1 MLESGGDFIQM
12 SAVFTLI
19 VVALAFYATEK
30 LSYEMTSLAVICALL
45 LLFHFLP
52 VTGPDGA
59 NLMGAGRI
67 LSGFANPALITVLA
81 LLVIGDGLS
90 RTGALSQGAWLL
102 LRAMRGNIA
111 GSIMLAL
118 FSVMAVSAFL
128 NNIPVVVIFIPI
140 MQALADRL
148 GRGAGRYMM
157 PLSFAAILGGMTTLI
172 GSSTN
177 LLVSG
182 MLVELGEQP
191 FGFFDFTVPG
201 LVLALTGLVYVIFI
215 APRLLPNREPLRGGM
230 PVSGRQF
237 VAQIKVLP
245 ESRLIGAESRLGVFP
260 ALSDITVLTIQ
271 RGEESILPPFDGIH
285 LQADDIVV
293 VAATRKILTETLQ
306 ADARLLHPDIPAPD
320 GGPDENEDKKER
332 WTSGGQVLAEIMVPP
347 NSPLVGRTLARI
359 GFRYRYHCIV
369 LGIERRSRMLRRQ
382 ITDIALEAGDVL
394 LIQGRNDDVM
404 ALRGSRDV
412 LLMEWSAAALPALR
426 YAKRASAIFLGVVA
440 LAASGTVPIVIAA
453 ITGAAAMVL
462 SGALGMRDAVRALDY
477 QIIFTIAAALALGE
491 AMQETGGAAFLAG
504 LLLTALD
511 GASPA
516 VVLSAFFLLVG
527 GLANIISTKATAVLF
542 TPVAIGIAHGI
553 GAPIEVFAVA
563 VIFAAN
569 CSFASPIGYQTNLLV
584 MVPGRYRFV
593 DFIKAGLPLLFIV
606 WLAFS
611 LFAPWYYGI

>member
-1 MLESGGDFIQM
+1 MIEIGGEFFQM
-12 SAVFTLI
+12 VTVFALI
-19 VVALAFYATEK
+19 VVALGFYATEK

-45 LLFHFLP
+45 LLFHFMP
-52 VTGPDGA
+52 VAGPEGK

-81 LLVIGDGLS
+81 LLVVGDGLS
-90 RTGALSQGAWLL
+90 RTGALNQGAWLL
-102 LRAMRGNIA
+102 LRAVRGNA
-111 GSIMLAL
+111 SASIVLAL
-118 FSVMAVSAFL
+118 LAVLAVSAFL

-182 MLVELGEQP
+182 MLVELGERP
-191 FGFFDFTVPG
+191 FGFFDFTIPG
-201 LVLALTGLVYVIFI
+201 LVLALTGLAYVVFI
-215 APRLLPNREPLRGGM
+215 APRLLPNREPLRGSL

-245 ESRLIGAESRLGVFP
+245 ESSLIGAESRLGGFP

-271 RGEESILPPFDGIH
+271 RGEESILPPFEDIT

-293 VAATRKILTETLQ
+293 VAATRKTLTDTLQ
-306 ADARLLHPDIPAPD
+306 SDARLLHPDIPAPAGD
-320 GGPDENEDKKER
+320 PDDDEEQP
-332 WTSGGQVLAEIMVPP
+332 WTSGGQVLAEVMVPP
-347 NSPLVGRTLARI
+347 NSPLVGRILARI
-359 GFRYRYHCIV
+359 GFRYRFRCIV
-369 LGIERRSRMLRRQ
+369 LGIERRSRMLRRR
-382 ITDIALEAGDVL
+382 ITDIPLEAGDVL
-394 LIQGRNDDVM
+394 LIQGRSDDVM

-412 LLMEWSAAALPALR
+412 LLMEWSAATLPELR
-426 YAKRASAIFLGVVA
+426 YAKRASAIFLGLVV
-440 LAASGTVPIVIAA
+440 LAASGAVPIVIAA
-453 ITGAAAMVL
+453 VTGAAAMVL
-462 SGALGMRDAVRALDY
+462 SGALGLRDAVRALDY
-477 QIIFTIAAALALGE
+477 QIIFTIAAALALGA
-491 AMQETGGAAFLAG
+491 AMQETGGADFLAG
-504 LLLTALD
+504 LLLSALD

-516 VVLSAFFLLVG
+516 ILLSAFFLLVG

-542 TPVAIGIAHGI
+542 TPIAVGIAHGI
-553 GAPIEVFAVA
+553 GLPAEIFAVA

-584 MVPGRYRFV
+584 MVPGRYRFM
-593 DFIKAGLPLLFIV
+593 DFVKAGLPLLFIV
-606 WLAFS
+606 WLVFS
-611 LFAPWYYGI
+611 FFAPWYYGL

>member
-1 MLESGGDFIQM
+1 MIETGGQFIQM
-12 SAVFTLI
+12 AAVFGLI
-19 VVALAFYATEK
+19 VIALAFYATEK

-45 LLFHFLP
+45 LLFHFMP
-52 VTGPDGA
+52 VAGPDGV
-59 NLMGAGRI
+59 NRMGAGRI

-102 LRAMRGNIA
+102 LRAVRGNA
-111 GSIMLAL
+111 AASIMLAL
-118 FSVMAVSAFL
+118 VAVMAVSAFL

-140 MQALADRL
+140 VQALADKL

-182 MLVELGEQP
+182 MLVELGERP

-201 LVLALTGLVYVIFI
+201 LVLASGGLAYVIFV
-215 APRLLPNREPLRGGM
+215 APRLLPNREPLRGGL

-245 ESRLIGAESRLGVFP
+245 ESKLIGAESRLGVFP

-271 RGEESILPPFDGIH
+271 RGEESVLPPFDGFV
-285 LQADDIVV
+285 LQADDVVV
-293 VAATRKILTETLQ
+293 VAATRKTLTDTLQ
-306 ADARLLHPDIPAPD
+306 ADARLLHPDIPGPAKDPD
-320 GGPDENEDKKER
+320 GEAEER
-332 WTSGGQVLAEIMVPP
+332 WTSGGQILAEVMVPP
-347 NSPLVGRTLARI
+347 NSPLVGRSLARI

-369 LGIERRSRMLRRQ
+369 LGIERRSRMLRRR
-382 ITDIALEAGDVL
+382 ITEIPLEAGDVL
-394 LIQGRNDDVM
+394 LIQGRSDDVM

-412 LLMEWSAAALPALR
+412 LLMEWSAAALPAPR
-426 YAKRASAIFLGVVA
+426 YAKRAIAIFLGVVA
-440 LAASGTVPIVIAA
+440 LAASGAVPIVIAA
-453 ITGAAAMVL
+453 VTGAAAMVL
-462 SGALGMRDAVRALDY
+462 SGALGLRDAVRALDY
-477 QIIFTIAAALALGE
+477 QIIFTIAAALALGA
-491 AMQETGGAAFLAG
+491 AMQETGGAAFLAHR
-504 LLLTALD
+504 LLGALD

-516 VVLSAFFLLVG
+516 ATLSAFFLLVG

-542 TPVAIGIAHGI
+542 TPIAVGIARELGVPAEI
-553 GAPIEVFAVA
+553 FAVA

-584 MVPGRYRFV
+584 MVPGRYRFM
-593 DFIKAGLPLLFIV
+593 DFVKAGIPLLFIV
-606 WLAFS
+606 WLVFS
-611 LFAPWYYGI
+611 LFAPWYYGL

>member
-1 MLESGGDFIQM
+1 MLETGGEFIQM
-12 SAVFTLI
+12 AAVFALI

-45 LLFHFLP
+45 LLFHFMP
-52 VTGPDGA
+52 AAGPDGA

-102 LRAMRGNIA
+102 LRVARGSTA
-111 GSIMLAL
+111 ASIMLGLVA
-118 FSVMAVSAFL
+118 VMAVSAFL

-140 MQALADRL
+140 MQALADKL

-182 MLVELGEQP
+182 MLVDLGEQP
-191 FGFFDFTVPG
+191 FGFFDFTAPG
-201 LVLALTGLVYVIFI
+201 LVLALTGLVYVIFV
-215 APRLLPNREPLRGGM
+215 APRLLPNREPLKGGM

-245 ESRLIGAESRLGVFP
+245 KSELIGAESRLGVFS

-271 RGEESILPPFDGIH
+271 RGEQSMLPPFDDIR
-285 LQADDIVV
+285 LQADDVVV
-293 VAATRKILTETLQ
+293 VAATRKTLAQTLQ
-306 ADARLLHPDIPAPD
+306 ADARLLHPDIPGPVGEV
-320 GGPDENEDKKER
+320 GGEAEEP
-332 WTSGGQVLAEIMVPP
+332 WTSGGQVLAEVMVPP

-369 LGIERRSRMLRRQ
+369 LGIERRSRMLRRR
-382 ITDIALEAGDVL
+382 ITDMALEAGDVL
-394 LIQGRNDDVM
+394 LIQGRSDDVM
-404 ALRGSRDV
+404 ALRGNRDV
-412 LLMEWSAAALPALR
+412 LLMEWSAATLPALR
-426 YAKRASAIFLGVVA
+426 YAKRASTIFLAVVA
-440 LAASGTVPIVIAA
+440 LAATGAVPIVVAA
-453 ITGAAAMVL
+453 VTGAAAMVL
-462 SGALGMRDAVRALDY
+462 SGALGLRDAVRALDY
-477 QIIFTIAAALALGE
+477 QIIFTIAAALALGA

-504 LLLTALD
+504 LLLGALD
-511 GASPA
+511 GASPS

-542 TPVAIGIAHGI
+542 TPIAVGIARGI
-553 GAPIEVFAVA
+553 GVPVEVFAVA

-584 MVPGRYRFV
+584 MVPGRYRFM
-593 DFIKAGLPLLFIV
+593 DFVKAGLPLLFIV
-606 WLAFS
+606 WLVFS
-611 LFAPWYYGI
+611 LFAPWYYGL

>member
-1 MLESGGDFIQM
+1 MLESGGEFIQM
-12 SAVFTLI
+12 AAVFALI
-19 VVALAFYATEK
+19 LCALASYATEK
-30 LSYEMTSLAVICALL
+30 LTYEMTSLVVICALL
-45 LLFHFLP
+45 LLFHFMP
-52 VTGPDGA
+52 VTGADGA
-59 NLMGAGRI
+59 NLMGPGRI

-90 RTGALSQGAWLL
+90 RTGALSQAAWLL
-102 LRAMRGNIA
+102 LRAVRGNTA
-111 GSIMLAL
+111 ASIVLGLVA
-118 FSVMAVSAFL
+118 VAAVSAFL

-140 MQALADRL
+140 MQALAGKL

-201 LVLALTGLVYVIFI
+201 LVLALGGLAYVVFI
-215 APRLLPNREPLRGGM
+215 APRLLPNREPLRGGL
-230 PVSGRQF
+230 PLSGRQF

-245 ESRLIGAESRLGVFP
+245 ESKLIGAESRLGVFP
-260 ALSDITVLTIQ
+260 ELNDITVLTIQ
-271 RGEESILPPFDGIH
+271 RGDESVLPPFDGIT
-285 LQADDIVV
+285 LQADDTVV
-293 VAATRKILTETLQ
+293 VAATRKTLTETLQ
-306 ADARLLHPDIPAPD
+306 ADARLLHPDIPGPGGETD
-320 GGPDENEDKKER
+320 GDDGADRP
-332 WTSGGQVLAEIMVPP
+332 WTSGGQVLAEVMVPP

-394 LIQGRNDDVM
+394 LIQGRSDDVL

-412 LLMEWSAAALPALR
+412 LLMEWSAASLPELR
-426 YAKRASAIFLGVVA
+426 YAKRASAIFLGLVA
-440 LAASGTVPIVIAA
+440 LAASGAVPIVVAA
-453 ITGAAAMVL
+453 MAGAAAMVL

-491 AMQETGGAAFLAG
+491 AMQETGGAAYLAT
-504 LLLTALD
+504 LLLDALD

-542 TPVAIGIAHGI
+542 TPIAVGIAQGVDVPVEI
-553 GAPIEVFAVA
+553 FAVA

-584 MVPGRYRFV
+584 MVPGRYRFM
-593 DFIKAGLPLLFIV
+593 DFVKAGLPLLIIV
-606 WLAFS
+606 WLTFS
-611 LFAPWYYGI
+611 LFAPWYYGL

>member
-1 MLESGGDFIQM
+1 MIETGGEFIQM
-12 SAVFTLI
+12 MAVFALI
-19 VVALAFYATEK
+19 AVALALYATEK
-30 LSYEMTSLAVICALL
+30 LAYEMTSIAVICALL

-52 VTGPDGA
+52 VAGPDGE

-81 LLVIGDGLS
+81 LLVVGDGLS

-102 LRAMRGNIA
+102 LRASYGNA
-111 GSIMLAL
+111 SASIVLAL
-118 FSVMAVSAFL
+118 VAVLAVSAFL

-182 MLVELGEQP
+182 MLVELGESP
-191 FGFFDFTVPG
+191 FGFFEFAVPG
-201 LVLALTGLVYVIFI
+201 LVLALAGLAYVIFI
-215 APRLLPNREPLRGGM
+215 APRLLPNREPLRGSL

-245 ESRLIGAESRLGVFP
+245 GSSLIGAESRLGGFP

-271 RGEESILPPFDGIH
+271 RGEEAILPPFEDIS
-285 LQADDIVV
+285 LQADDVVV
-293 VAATRKILTETLQ
+293 VAATRKTLTETLQ
-306 ADARLLHPDIPAPD
+306 SEARLLHPDIPAPA
-320 GGPDENEDKKER
+320 GETDEDDEQP
-332 WTSGGQVLAEIMVPP
+332 WTSGGQVLAEVMVPP
-347 NSPLVGRTLARI
+347 NSPLVGRILARI
-359 GFRYRYHCIV
+359 GFRYRFRCIV
-369 LGIERRSRMLRRQ
+369 LGIERRSRMLRRR
-382 ITDIALEAGDVL
+382 ITDIPLEAGDVL
-394 LIQGRNDDVM
+394 LIQGRSDDVM

-412 LLMEWSAAALPALR
+412 LLMEWSAAALPELR
-426 YAKRASAIFLGVVA
+426 YSKRASAIFLGLVV
-440 LAASGTVPIVIAA
+440 LAASGTLPIVVVAVTAA
-453 ITGAAAMVL
+453 TAMVL
-462 SGALGMRDAVRALDY
+462 SGALGLRDALRALDF
-477 QIIFTIAAALALGE
+477 QIIFTIATALALGA
-491 AMQETGGAAFLAG
+491 AMQETGGAHFLAG
-504 LLLTALD
+504 HLVAAME
-511 GASPA
+511 GVSPA
-516 VVLSAFFLLVG
+516 MLLSAFFLLVA

-542 TPVAIGIAHGI
+542 TPIAVDLANDVGLP
-553 GAPIEVFAVA
+553 AEVFAVA

-584 MVPGRYRFV
+584 MVPGRYRFM
-593 DFIKAGLPLLFIV
+593 DFVKAGLPLLFIV

-611 LFAPWYYGI
+611 IFAPWYYDL

>member
-1 MLESGGDFIQM
+1 MLETGGEFIQM
-12 SAVFTLI
+12 AAVFALI

-30 LSYEMTSLAVICALL
+30 LSYEMTSLGVICALL
-45 LLFHFLP
+45 LLFHFMP
-52 VTGPDGA
+52 ASGADGV
-59 NLMGAGRI
+59 NLMGPGRI

-90 RTGALSQGAWLL
+90 RTGALGQAAWLL
-102 LRAMRGNIA
+102 LRAGRGNTA
-111 GSIMLAL
+111 ASIVLGLVA
-118 FSVMAVSAFL
+118 VMAVSAFL

-140 MQALADRL
+140 MQTLAGRL

-201 LVLALTGLVYVIFI
+201 LVLALGGLTYVVFI
-215 APRLLPNREPLRGGM
+215 APRLLPNREPLRGGL

-245 ESRLIGAESRLGVFP
+245 ESKLIGAESRLGVFP
-260 ALSDITVLTIQ
+260 ELSDITVLTIQ
-271 RGEESILPPFDGIH
+271 RGKESVLPPFDGIK
-285 LQADDIVV
+285 LQADDVVV
-293 VAATRKILTETLQ
+293 VAATRKTLTETLQ
-306 ADARLLHPDIPAPD
+306 ADARLLHPDIPGPAGEVD
-320 GGPDENEDKKER
+320 GEAEER
-332 WTSGGQVLAEIMVPP
+332 WTSGGQVLAEVMVPP

-369 LGIERRSRMLRRQ
+369 LGIERRSRMLRRR
-382 ITDIALEAGDVL
+382 ITDMALEAGDVL
-394 LIQGRNDDVM
+394 LIQGRSDDVM
-404 ALRGSRDV
+404 ALRGNRDV
-412 LLMEWSAAALPALR
+412 LLMEWSAATLPALR
-426 YAKRASAIFLGVVA
+426 YAKRASTIFLAVVA
-440 LAASGTVPIVIAA
+440 LAATGAVPIVVAA
-453 ITGAAAMVL
+453 VTGAAAMVL
-462 SGALGMRDAVRALDY
+462 SGALGLRDAVRALDY
-477 QIIFTIAAALALGE
+477 QIIFTIAAALALGA
-491 AMQETGGAAFLAG
+491 AMQETGGAAFLAT
-504 LLLTALD
+504 LLLEALD
-511 GASPA
+511 GAPPA

-542 TPVAIGIAHGI
+542 TPIAVGIAREI
-553 GAPIEVFAVA
+553 GVPVEIFAVA

-584 MVPGRYRFV
+584 MVPGRYRFM
-593 DFIKAGLPLLFIV
+593 DFVKAGLPLLFIV
-606 WLAFS
+606 WLVFS
-611 LFAPWYYGI
+611 LFAPWYYGL

>member
-1 MLESGGDFIQM
+1 MTETGGDLFQM
-12 SAVFTLI
+12 TAVFALI

-45 LLFHFLP
+45 LLFHIMP
-52 VTGPDGA
+52 VAGLDGA
-59 NLMGAGRI
+59 NLMGPVRI

-90 RTGALSQGAWLL
+90 RTGALGQGAWLL
-102 LRAMRGNIA
+102 LRMARGNTA
-111 GSIMLAL
+111 ASIILGLVA
-118 FSVMAVSAFL
+118 VMAVSAFL

-140 MQALADRL
+140 MQALADKL

-182 MLVELGEQP
+182 MLVELGERP

-201 LVLALTGLVYVIFI
+201 LVLALGGLVYVTLI
-215 APRLLPNREPLRGGM
+215 APRLLPDREPMRGGL

-237 VAQIKVLP
+237 VAQIKVLS
-245 ESRLIGAESRLGVFP
+245 ESKLIGAESRLGVFP
-260 ALSDITVLTIQ
+260 ALGDITILTIQ
-271 RGEESILPPFDGIH
+271 RGGESILPPFDDIR
-285 LQADDIVV
+285 LQADDVVV
-293 VAATRKILTETLQ
+293 VAATRKALTDTLRD
-306 ADARLLHPDIPAPD
+306 DARLLHPDIPAPA
-320 GGPDENEDKKER
+320 GEAGEEAEEP

-359 GFRYRYHCIV
+359 GFRYRYRCIV
-369 LGIERRSRMLRRQ
+369 LGIERRSRMLRRR
-382 ITDIALEAGDVL
+382 ITEIALEAGDVL
-394 LIQGRNDDVM
+394 LIQGRGDDVL
-404 ALRGSRDV
+404 ALRGNRDA
-412 LLMEWSAAALPALR
+412 LLMEWSAATLPALR
-426 YAKRASAIFLGVVA
+426 YAKRATAIFLGVVA
-440 LAASGTVPIVIAA
+440 LAATGAIPIVVAA
-453 ITGAAAMVL
+453 VAGATAMVL
-462 SGALGMRDAVRALDY
+462 SGALGLRDAVRALDY
-477 QIIFTIAAALALGE
+477 QIVFTIAAALALGA
-491 AMQETGGAAFLAG
+491 AMQETGGATFLAN
-504 LLLTALD
+504 LLLGVLG

-542 TPVAIGIAHGI
+542 TPIAVGIARGVGVPVEI
-553 GAPIEVFAVA
+553 FAIA

-584 MVPGRYRFV
+584 MVPGRYRFM
-593 DFIKAGLPLLFIV
+593 DFVKAGLPLLFIV
-606 WLAFS
+606 WLIFS
-611 LFAPWYYGI
+611 LFAPWYYGL

>member
-1 MLESGGDFIQM
+1 MA
-12 SAVFTLI
+12 AVFALI
-19 VVALAFYATEK
+19 VVALAFYASEK

-45 LLFHFLP
+45 LLFQFMP
-52 VTGPDGA
+52 VAGPDGA

-111 GSIMLAL
+111 ASIMLAL
-118 FSVMAVSAFL
+118 VAVMAVSAFL

-182 MLVELGEQP
+182 MLVELGERP

-201 LVLALTGLVYVIFI
+201 VVLALTGLIYVIFV
-215 APRLLPNREPLRGGM
+215 APRLLPNREPLRGGL

-245 ESRLIGAESRLGVFP
+245 ESKLIGAKSRLGVFP

-271 RGEESILPPFDGIH
+271 RGEESILPPFDGIR
-285 LQADDIVV
+285 LKADDIVV
-293 VAATRKILTETLQ
+293 VAATRKTLTETLR
-306 ADARLLHPDIPAPD
+306 ADATLLHPDIPDPA
-320 GGPDENEDKKER
+320 GEGVNGEAEER
-332 WTSGGQVLAEIMVPP
+332 WTKGGQVLAEIMVPP

-359 GFRYRYHCIV
+359 GFRYRYHCIE
-369 LGIERRSRMLRRQ
+369 LGIERRSRMLRRR
-382 ITDIALEAGDVL
+382 ITEIALEAGDVL
-394 LIQGRNDDVM
+394 LIQGRSDDVM
-404 ALRGSRDV
+404 ALRGNRDV
-412 LLMEWSAAALPALR
+412 LLMEWSAATLPALR
-426 YAKRASAIFLGVVA
+426 QAKRASAIFLAVVA
-440 LAASGTVPIVIAA
+440 LAATGAVPIVVAA
-453 ITGAAAMVL
+453 VTGAAAMVL

-477 QIIFTIAAALALGE
+477 QIIFTIAAALALGA
-491 AMQETGGAAFLAG
+491 AMQETGGAAFLAT
-504 LLLTALD
+504 LLLEALD

-542 TPVAIGIAHGI
+542 TPIAVGIARGI
-553 GAPIEVFAVA
+553 GVPVEIFAVA

-584 MVPGRYRFV
+584 MVPGRYRFM
-593 DFIKAGLPLLFIV
+593 DFVKAGLPLLFIV
-606 WLAFS
+606 WLVFS
-611 LFAPWYYGI
+611 LFAPWYYGL

>member
-1 MLESGGDFIQM
+1 MLETGGEFIQM
-12 SAVFTLI
+12 AAVFALI

-45 LLFHFLP
+45 LLFHFMP
-52 VTGPDGA
+52 IAGPDGN

-90 RTGALSQGAWLL
+90 RTGALGQGAWLL
-102 LRAMRGNIA
+102 LRMARGNTA
-111 GSIMLAL
+111 ASIVLGLVA
-118 FSVMAVSAFL
+118 VMAVSAFL

-140 MQALADRL
+140 MQALADKL

-182 MLVELGEQP
+182 MLVELGERP

-201 LVLALTGLVYVIFI
+201 LVLALGGLAYVIFV
-215 APRLLPNREPLRGGM
+215 APRLLPNRAPLRGGL

-245 ESRLIGAESRLGVFP
+245 ESKLIGAESRLGVFP

-271 RGEESILPPFDGIH
+271 RGEESILPPFDDIR
-285 LQADDIVV
+285 LQADDVVV
-293 VAATRKILTETLQ
+293 VAATRKTLTETLR
-306 ADARLLHPDIPAPD
+306 ADASLLHPDIP
-320 GGPDENEDKKER
+320 GPAGKVDEEAEER
-332 WTSGGQVLAEIMVPP
+332 WTSGGQVVAEIMVPP
-347 NSPLVGRTLARI
+347 NSPLVGRTLERI
-359 GFRYRYHCIV
+359 GFRYRCHCIV
-369 LGIERRSRMLRRQ
+369 LGIERRTRMLRRR
-382 ITDIALEAGDVL
+382 ITGIPLEAGDVL
-394 LIQGRNDDVM
+394 LIQGRGDDVM

-412 LLMEWSAAALPALR
+412 LLMEWSAATLPALH
-426 YAKRASAIFLGVVA
+426 YAKRASTIFLAVVA
-440 LAASGTVPIVIAA
+440 VAATGAVPIVVAA
-453 ITGAAAMVL
+453 VTGAAAMVL
-462 SGALGMRDAVRALDY
+462 SGALGLRDAVRALNY
-477 QIIFTIAAALALGE
+477 QIIFTIAAALALGA
-491 AMQETGGAAFLAG
+491 AMQETGGAAFLAN
-504 LLLTALD
+504 LLLGALD

-516 VVLSAFFLLVG
+516 IVLSAFFLLVG
-527 GLANIISTKATAVLF
+527 GLTNIISTQAIAVLF
-542 TPVAIGIAHGI
+542 TPIAVGIAKGL
-553 GAPIEVFAVA
+553 GVPVELFAVA

-584 MVPGRYRFV
+584 MVPGRYRFM
-593 DFIKAGLPLLFIV
+593 DFVKAGLPLLFIV
-606 WLAFS
+606 WLVFS
-611 LFAPWYYGI
+611 LFAPWYYGM